1 MGAADLQRELAAE
14 FGAEGLAL
22 IAPYLTKRAIDSRA
36 TSRLDQADALGRLG
50 EHITAAAALPAA
62 AGDEPAT
69 ARPAPDLPGFT
80 ITFDGDTHWMEH
92 DPCSHPVAALEAGDS
107 AEELFTKMRDH
118 ERTCTGNRGAQL

>member
-22 IAPYLTKRAIDSRA
+22 IAPYLTTRAINAASTR
-36 TSRLDQADALGRLG
+36 RLDQAKLLTRLG
-50 EHITAAAALPAA
+50 EHVTAAAALPAA
-62 AGDEPAT
+62 AGDEPAA
-69 ARPAPDLPGFT
+69 ARPAPNLPGFT

-92 DPCSHPVAALEAGDS
+92 DPCSQPVAALEAGDS

-118 ERTCTGNRGAQL
+118 ERTCTGGARS